1 MGASVDI
8 EVTATSART
17 GRARRRPLTIAV
29 EDAGRVRLSRRSGA
43 TRTRAAE
50 RRWRK
55 TSAAGTAVGIT
66 AFASDAD
73 ATLNGVTYSL
83 SDNAGG
89 RFAINATTGV
99 VTVAGAINREVV
111 GASLGIEVTA
121 TSQDG
126 SSAVKAFADRGRG
139 CERVCR
145 HRSDRYKSRPEHG
158 GQECGGR
165 NHGGH
170 HRLRQRRGCD
180 AERGHLQPERQ
191 RGRQVRD
198 PSRRPGW

>member
-1 MGASVDI
+1 M
-8 EVTATSART
+8 TATSQDGSSAVK
-17 GRARRRPLTIAV
+17 ALTIAI
-29 EDAGRVRLSRRSGA
+29 EDANEFPVTVPGDADLAPNTVA
-43 TRTRAAE
+43 ENAAV
-50 RRWRK
+50 
-55 TSAAGTAVGIT
+55 GTTVGIT

-126 SSAVKAFADRGRG
+126 SSAVKAFTIAVEDANDS
-139 CERVCR
+139 R

-158 GQECGGR
+158 GGKCSGR

-191 RGRQVRD
+191 CGRQVRD